1 MLHPTGQARWYAG
14 NQSAPKCI
22 RLDADWWSILT
33 HSCTSLQMGMHKQ
46 ILNQWLR
53 NKMIQQDRMN
63 SDYECLVGTWKCFW
77 VLTQDQYTFLKKKYV
92 NKKNNEWG
100 RAVRGR
106 FDRRISTSLSSSSTN
121 NSFWKRQN
129 IYFLELERGAGAIGL
144 YILSILCFISLKW

>member
-1 MLHPTGQARWYAG
+1 MLTGDRFWLIHAHLCKWGCTNKYLI
-14 NQSAPKCI
+14 N
-22 RLDADWWSILT
+22 DWET
-33 HSCTSLQMGMHKQ
+33 
-46 ILNQWLR
+46 
-53 NKMIQQDRMN
+53 IQQDRMN

-129 IYFLELERGAGAIGL
+129 IYFLELERGGWSNRTIYIEHSML
-144 YILSILCFISLKW
+144 YFIKVVVLSWNKKNTDTTYLSPSHGI